1 MKQYVY
7 QINSEWNIGSEYLV
21 FSTKEAAMKWL
32 DNNPNIDDIVE
43 EDGGT
48 LNDIINEGLISFSA
62 LEIIYE

>member
-7 QINSEWNIGSEYLV
+7 RINSEWDIGSEYLV
-21 FSTKEAAMKWL
+21 FFSKEAAMKWL

-48 LNDIINEGLISFSA
+48 LNDIIDEGLISFSA

>member
-7 QINSEWNIGSEYLV
+7 RINSEWDIGSEYLV

-32 DNNPNIDDIVE
+32 DNNPNIDDILE

-48 LNDIINEGLISFSA
+48 LNDIIDEGLISFSA
-62 LEIIYE
+62 LEIVYE

>member
-7 QINSEWNIGSEYLV
+7 RINSEWDIGSEYLV
-21 FSTKEAAMKWL
+21 FSSKEAAMKWL

-48 LNDIINEGLISFSA
+48 LNDIIDEGLISFSA